1 MSNAEAVT
9 SKEFDEKV
17 IKSTVPV
24 LVDFWAVWCNPC
36 RMIAPHVDAV
46 AEEFQGKAKVMKVNV
61 DDEQEIAAKYNIR
74 SIPTLLF
81 FKDGKVVQEIIGVQ
95 SKQVIASHLQ
105 KLV

>member
-61 DDEQEIAAKYNIR
+61 DDEQEILE
-74 SIPTLLF
+74 T
-81 FKDGKVVQEIIGVQ
+81 V
-95 SKQVIASHLQ
+95 
-105 KLV
+105 